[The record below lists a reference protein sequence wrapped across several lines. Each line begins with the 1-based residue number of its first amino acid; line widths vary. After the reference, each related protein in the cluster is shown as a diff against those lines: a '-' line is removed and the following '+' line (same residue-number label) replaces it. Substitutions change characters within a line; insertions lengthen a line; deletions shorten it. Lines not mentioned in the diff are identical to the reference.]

1 MPQRAKSEN
10 KFYQC
15 MRDKEATETERKKLS
30 LNLEKAAK
38 AIEKLTESE
47 KNLGGRVVS
56 CHVRMVTCAASL

>member
-1 MPQRAKSEN
+1 
-10 KFYQC
+10 